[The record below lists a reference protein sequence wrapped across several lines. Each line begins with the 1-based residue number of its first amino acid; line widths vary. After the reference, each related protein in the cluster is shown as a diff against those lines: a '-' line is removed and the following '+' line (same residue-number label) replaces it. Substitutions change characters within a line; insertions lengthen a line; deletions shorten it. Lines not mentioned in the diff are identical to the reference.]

1 MAKQILVSG
10 ESLVDM
16 IPDSERLNS
25 FQGVPGGS
33 PFNVARALGRLG
45 VPVVFLGRFSRDRF
59 GDLLCETLRE
69 SGVGLDYARR
79 VDALST
85 LGFVRPSARGGGPDY
100 AFYTTGTAG
109 CELAV
114 SDIPQPFAESV
125 RIVHVGSFS
134 LAIDSFSPAIDALL
148 AQATQQNRLVAV
160 DLNIRPFL
168 IGEREPFLAR
178 LDDVTRSADV
188 IKLSDEDLAWLH
200 PGMSVERYT
209 EQMLGRGA
217 ALVVVTRGKDGV
229 YGATQKVRVNCV
241 APEVDVVDT
250 VGAGDTLQAALL
262 GALLEAGWDTGDGV
276 ANLGEAALEQ
286 ALGRAVMAAAINCQ
300 SAGCVPPTRDAL
312 DRMMKG

>member
-16 IPDSERLNS
+16 MPDSERPNC

-33 PFNVARALGRLG
+33 PFNVARALGRLE

-59 GDLLCETLRE
+59 GDLLYETLRK
-69 SGVGLDYARR
+69 SGVRLDYARR

-85 LGFVRPSARGGGPDY
+85 LGFVRPAITGGGPDY

-109 CELAV
+109 CELAE
-114 SDIPQPFAESV
+114 DDLPDPLPESV

-134 LAIDSFSPAIDALL
+134 LAIDSFAPAVDALL
-148 AQATQQNRLVAV
+148 AQATKHNRLVAV

-178 LDDVTRSADV
+178 LTEVTKSADL
-188 IKLSDEDLAWLH
+188 IKLSDEDLAWLY
-200 PGMSVERYT
+200 PGMSVERYA

-229 YGATQKVRVNCV
+229 YGATQKVSVNCV
-241 APEVDVVDT
+241 APEVAVVDT

-262 GALLEAGWDTGDGV
+262 GALLEADCDTGDEV
-276 ANLGEAALEQ
+276 ANLSEAALAQ
-286 ALGRAVMAAAINCQ
+286 ALGRAVMAAAMNCQ